1 MKIVTIV
8 GARPQ
13 FIKPA
18 VVSRAFSKHPNI
30 QEIIVHTGQH
40 FDDNM
45 SEIFFN
51 EMEIPKP
58 KYNIAINGLSHG
70 AMTGQMLEK
79 IENILLKEKPDWVI
93 VYGDTNS
100 TLAGALSAKKL
111 HIKVAHVEAGLRSY
125 NMEMPE
131 EVNRIITDR
140 ISDILFCPTQT
151 AVNNLKKEGY
161 SNIKCDIVNV
171 GDVMQDAAN
180 FYKDKAKKPRQD
192 LPDNYILCT
201 IHRAENTDNP
211 KYLKNIIA
219 ALEKISLEK
228 CPVVIPLHP
237 RTKIKLNEMNY
248 VFSNSPIVFISPVG
262 YLEMVWLLKNCK
274 IVMTDSGG
282 VQKEAYFSNKYCIT
296 LREETE
302 WVELV
307 ENNYNVLVGH
317 DLNKIIETYDI
328 VSKYNI
334 FDCRDKLYGNGDT
347 GDKILSILIN
357 KHNLSKDN
365 DIKKSECING

>member
-1 MKIVTIV
+1 MVYKSLKIKVCFETLLAKKTFRR
-8 GARPQ
+8 G
-13 FIKPA
+13 
-18 VVSRAFSKHPNI
+18 S
-30 QEIIVHTGQH
+30 
-40 FDDNM
+40 
-45 SEIFFN
+45 
-51 EMEIPKP
+51 
-58 KYNIAINGLSHG
+58 
-70 AMTGQMLEK
+70 
-79 IENILLKEKPDWVI
+79 NILLKEKPDWVM

-100 TLAGALSAKKL
+100 TLAGALAARKL
-111 HIKVAHVEAGLRSY
+111 HMKVAHVEAGLRSY

-201 IHRAENTDNP
+201 IHRAENTDNSN
-211 KYLKNIIA
+211 YLKNIIA

-334 FDCRDKLYGNGDT
+334 FDCRDKLYGNGDA